1 METIKIN
8 NIEYTVENK
17 YDYYPLLLDEPCQ
30 GCAAY
35 ENLGHCGAW
44 GPGCWIME
52 AKCQIDSLKANTALV
67 DEGEILDWLLWKDCE
82 ELQFLKYLDTKD
94 FLEWVFEEE
103 EDYYDPFEEVRYLHD
118 KELYL

>member
-1 METIKIN
+1 METLTIN
-8 NIEYTVENK
+8 NTTYNVENK

-35 ENLGHCGAW
+35 ENLGHCGTW
-44 GPGCWIME
+44 GPGCWIMK

-67 DEGEILDWLLWKDCE
+67 DEEEILSWLLWKDCVE
-82 ELQFLKYLDTKD
+82 FQTIAEVELFDP
-94 FLEWVFEEE
+94 FE
-103 EDYYDPFEEVRYLHD
+103 EDYYSALNYDPFEEVRYLYD